1 MSKTI
6 ITEGDEGVQLIIKD
20 RKGDRKRRVGKKA
33 AQSRS
38 PVQVLYGGADRY
50 SASTP
55 EKMGKIALASL
66 KTYAPNFVEFARAVR
81 LPGTESFPD
90 FPAAAEKL
98 IEQVVK
104 DPERAKQENQ
114 AAWLAWTV
122 YEKVADKLAAEPVED
137 LRIDFEDGYG
147 FRPDDEEDNDAKRS
161 ALQMAQAFLEGSLTA
176 FSGIRIKPLSGKT
189 YARAVRT
196 YNLFTKT
203 FLNETNGRLPEN
215 FVVTLPKVTDKKEV
229 KELVSLLR
237 RTEKDFG
244 LSSGS
249 IGIELLTETPDVM
262 KNGGSEID
270 RVVEAAKG
278 RCTSIHFGAYD
289 FTSALGIAPAYQ
301 RLDHPACDLARQYM
315 QLAAASLGIRVS
327 DSVTTLLPVE
337 VHREKKL
344 SALQKNENRRS
355 VHDGWRTHFANVT
368 NGLRNGFYQGWDV
381 HPNQLSARYAAVYAF
396 FIDQL
401 DELAPRLRR
410 FVDASTQA
418 VLTGSIFDDAASAQ
432 GILIFFRKAVECSVL
447 TEDEAGALTG
457 CSATEFREL
466 DFERFATT

>member
-6 ITEGDEGVQLIIKD
+6 ITEGDEGVQLIIKN
-20 RKGDRKRRVGKKA
+20 RKGDRKKRNA
-33 AQSRS
+33 AKDVSARS

-55 EKMGKIALASL
+55 EKMGKIALATL
-66 KTYAPNFVEFARAVR
+66 KTYAPNFVEFAQAVR
-81 LPGTESFPD
+81 LPGTETLPG

-98 IEQVVK
+98 VEQVTKNPV
-104 DPERAKQENQ
+104 RAKEEDR
-114 AAWLAWTV
+114 AAWLAWSV

-147 FRPDDEEDNDAKRS
+147 FRPDEEEDKDAKRS
-161 ALQMAQAFLEGSLTA
+161 AMQIAQAFLEGSLTA
-176 FSGIRIKPLSGKT
+176 FSGIRIKPLSGNT
-189 YARAVRT
+189 YARAVST
-196 YNLFTKT
+196 YKLFTET

-215 FVVTLPKVTDKKEV
+215 FVVTLPKVTGKKDV
-229 KELVSLLR
+229 KELVSLLK

-244 LSSGS
+244 LRSGS
-249 IGIELLTETPDVM
+249 IGIELLTETPEVM

-270 RVVEAAKG
+270 SIVEAAKG

-315 QLAAASLGIRVS
+315 QLAAARLGIRVS

-344 SALQKNENRRS
+344 SAVQKNENRRS

-368 NGLRNGFYQGWDV
+368 NALRNGFYQGWDV

-396 FIDQL
+396 FYDQL
-401 DELAPRLRR
+401 DEFAPRLRR
-410 FVDASTQA
+410 FIDASTQA
-418 VLTGSIFDDAASAQ
+418 VLTGTTFDDAASAN
-432 GILIFFRKAVECSVL
+432 GILNFFRKAVECSVL
-447 TEDEAGALTG
+447 TEDEAGELIG
-457 CSATEFREL
+457 CSAAEFREL
-466 DFERFATT
+466 DFERFGSV